1 MEKIM
6 MAQKRITELAETA
19 LSQLDSLG
27 YKLDA
32 IGLENQINRH
42 NLIAFLMFGKKRIE
56 GEMDSLNTRIG
67 SNKAKV
73 DGLVLSAEKY
83 IVSAANLATFP
94 AKYTFDRVKAQ
105 F

>member
-1 MEKIM
+1 M
-6 MAQKRITELAETA
+6 MAQKKIIELAETA

-32 IGLENQINRH
+32 IGVEHQINRH

-56 GEMDSLNTRIG
+56 GEMDSLNARID
-67 SNKAKV
+67 SNKAKF

-83 IVSAANLATFP
+83 VLSAANLATFP
-94 AKYTFDRVKAQ
+94 AKYTLDRVKAQ